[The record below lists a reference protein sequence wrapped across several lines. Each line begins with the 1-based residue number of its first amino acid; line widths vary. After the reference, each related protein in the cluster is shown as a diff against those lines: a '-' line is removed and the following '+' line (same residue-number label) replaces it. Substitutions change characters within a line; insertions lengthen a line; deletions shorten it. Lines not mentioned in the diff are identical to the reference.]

1 MLGERGNGRGPARR
15 AGLRPATREERSG
28 VANGDVGAVVGSS
41 EAASKSFELP
51 SPRRPG
57 DDTIRIVRSARMSG
71 RVVARARVAARP
83 SDPGPGDRTDQ
94 PAGWLRRQLRH
105 DMRHELATVLL
116 LASVL
121 ESAPELGPES
131 RKRCRQL
138 LAEAR
143 RLEEL
148 QRAYEDS
155 FEEHPDQGRFAPDPV
170 WLDVVAREVVDAS
183 SLSTPTTIS
192 LRANAACGQVDR
204 LAFWR
209 ALRNM
214 IGNAVRAAGP
224 AGRVDVR
231 VESLDGW
238 AIVQVDD
245 DGPGFGSGA
254 SGTDSLGL
262 EIVRGFADR
271 WSGRLEIGRSELG
284 GCQARLRLRA
294 TPPAP
299 STEPWGVFGAVA
311 DL

>member
-41 EAASKSFELP
+41 EAASRSFELP

-105 DMRHELATVLL
+105 DMRHELATLML

-121 ESAPELGPES
+121 ESAPELGPEC

-155 FEEHPDQGRFAPDPV
+155 FDEHPDQGRFAPDPV

-299 STEPWGVFGAVA
+299 SSGPWGVLVA

>member
-1 MLGERGNGRGPARR
+1 VVNADHQRNPQGDSMLGERGNGRGR
-15 AGLRPATREERSG
+15 AWYRT
-28 VANGDVGAVVGSS
+28 
-41 EAASKSFELP
+41 
-51 SPRRPG
+51 G
-57 DDTIRIVRSARMSG
+57 DDTVRIVHSTRVSG

-83 SDPGPGDRTDQ
+83 GDPGSGDRTDQ
-94 PAGWLRRQLRH
+94 PAGRLRRQLRH
-105 DMRHELATVLL
+105 DMRHELATIMLL
-116 LASVL
+116 GSLL
-121 ESAPELGPES
+121 ESAPELGPDS

-138 LAEAR
+138 LAEAH

-148 QRAYEDS
+148 QRAYEES
-155 FEEHPDQGRFAPDPV
+155 FQEQPDPGRFAPDPV
-170 WLDVVAREVVDAS
+170 QLDVVAREVVDAS
-183 SLSTPTTIS
+183 CLSTPTTIS
-192 LRANAACGQVDR
+192 LRAGAAWAYVDR
-204 LAFWR
+204 LASWR

-271 WSGRLEIGRSELG
+271 WSGRLEIRRSELG
-284 GCQARLRLRA
+284 GCQVRLRMRA
-294 TPPAP
+294 APAAP
-299 STEPWGVFGAVA
+299 SCGPWGVFGAVA